1 MTRWVWPCLVVGSV
15 LGLAV
20 GFTDAG
26 TAATA
31 ITACVHRVNQNVRI
45 VSSPAE
51 CRSFETP
58 VSWPIAGPQ
67 AMGIP
72 GPAGPQGPQ
81 GEPGPPGP
89 AGSLG
94 VSVVDATGQKIGE
107 TIRLAGTSATVLLTL
122 QGMTFPLDVTPQ
134 GFKGSTDR
142 DEGNLIFVGSS
153 TCTGRPYYANAPV
166 FSPMTFGVVG
176 PPGATLYIRDD
187 ARVEIPIEGVH
198 GSQWVQSGTR
208 WMCYSYYGW
217 RSGSLIPVQ
226 QWFDL
231 EPLFTPPFRVQ

>member
-1 MTRWVWPCLVVGSV
+1 MTRWVRSCLVVGALLV
-15 LGLAV
+15 LGV
-20 GFTDAG
+20 GV
-26 TAATA
+26 AAAATPPTA
-31 ITACVHRVNQNVRI
+31 ITACVHRVNHNVRI
-45 VSSPAE
+45 VSTPAE
-51 CRSFETP
+51 CRRFESP

-94 VSVVDATGQKIGE
+94 MSVFDATGQKIGE

-122 QGMTFPLDVTPQ
+122 QGMTFPLDATPQ
-134 GFKGSTDR
+134 GFKGSADG
-142 DEGNLIFVGSS
+142 DGGNLIFIGSS
-153 TCTGRPYYANAPV
+153 TCTGRPYYPNEPV

-176 PPGATLYIRDD
+176 PPGATLYLRDD
-187 ARVEIPIEGVH
+187 TREEIPIKGVQ
-198 GSQWVQSGTR
+198 GSQWVQSGAT
-208 WMCYSYYGW
+208 WTCYPYYGW

-226 QWFDL
+226 PWFDL
-231 EPLFTPPFRVQ
+231 NPLFTPPFRVQ